1 MTLKPYD
8 SCINACNECL
18 IACEECASDCL
29 KEQDVKMMAKCIE
42 LDRDC
47 ADICSLAVQFMA
59 RGSKYAEELCALCA
73 EICKACGDE
82 CAKHK
87 AEHCQRC
94 AEACH
99 KCADECNKM
108 RKA

>member
-1 MTLKPYD
+1 MPKPK
-8 SCINACNECL
+8 SLSSLAGSSRWRCMRQSRTAIKTSRLN
-18 IACEECASDCL
+18 
-29 KEQDVKMMAKCIE
+29 VKMMARCIE

-59 RGSKYAEELCALCA
+59 RGSKYAEKLCALCA

-82 CAKHK
+82 CAKSK
-87 AEHCQRC
+87 LEHCQRC

-99 KCADECNKM
+99 KFADECNKM
-108 RKA
+108 GKA